1 MQRILIVDD
10 DRETCVFIAELLG
23 QPDRQFELAHDAQHA
38 LELARAEPFDLVI
51 SDINLNDELT
61 GLDVLRAFK
70 QANPDG
76 QVLLISGF
84 GTLETAIDAVRAG
97 AFDYISKP
105 FDIGQVKAI
114 AARALA
120 QSGSHPEPPPHVR
133 RERPASL
140 LGRSA
145 PLLEVYK
152 QIARAADSQAPV
164 LIIGESGTGK
174 ELVARAIHEHSRRAA
189 RPFVPVNCGAIAES
203 LLESELFGH
212 VRGAFTGAVSDAKGL
227 FEQANGGTILLD
239 EIGETTPAL
248 QVKLLRVLQDS
259 EIRPVGG
266 ARSIRL
272 DIRVTAATNT
282 DLEKAVA
289 EQRFRANL
297 FYRLSVV
304 VIRVPPLRERR
315 EDIPLLTEEFLDA
328 RAAAPG
334 VRSN

>member
-212 VRGAFTGAVSDAKGL
+212 ARGAFTGAVSDAKGL

-248 QVKLLRVLQDS
+248 QVKLLRVLQRRPHRRRSRIESGSRRWVRHDR
-259 EIRPVGG
+259 IRGPGRRRPQGG
-266 ARSIRL
+266 SPPSCVPRQRRSATAGATQKRPHTARSHSTCR
-272 DIRVTAATNT
+272 
-282 DLEKAVA
+282 
-289 EQRFRANL
+289 
-297 FYRLSVV
+297 
-304 VIRVPPLRERR
+304 
-315 EDIPLLTEEFLDA
+315 PLLK
-328 RAAAPG
+328 
-334 VRSN
+334 V